1 MKNNIALIGMMGS
14 GKTTVARELSK
25 LIPEYSLSDIDEEIE
40 KSTGKK
46 ISDIFLKYGEA
57 HFRNLEKDKIEK
69 ISQKQNQIISLGG
82 GAFENEENRTIILN
96 SSITIYLKT
105 SPQEIFSRVKNEF
118 HRPLLQKNCTT
129 ERITELIKKRE
140 PNYLKADIIITTDNK
155 KPEDIAQEILG
166 VIKCKI

>member
-1 MKNNIALIGMMGS
+1 MKNNIVLIGMMGS
-14 GKTTVARELSK
+14 GKTTVAKELSK

>member
-1 MKNNIALIGMMGS
+1 MKNNIVLIGMMGS
-14 GKTTVARELSK
+14 GKTTVAKELSK
-25 LIPEYSLSDIDEEIE
+25 LIPEYSLADIDEEIE

-69 ISQKQNQIISLGG
+69 ISQQQNQIISLGG
-82 GAFENEENRTIILN
+82 GAFENEENRTMLLN

>member
-1 MKNNIALIGMMGS
+1 MKNNIVLIGMMGS
-14 GKTTVARELSK
+14 GKTTVAKELSK
-25 LIPEYSLSDIDEEIE
+25 LIPEYSLADIDEEIE

-69 ISQKQNQIISLGG
+69 ISQQQNQIISLGG

-105 SPQEIFSRVKNEF
+105 SPQEIFSRVKC
-118 HRPLLQKNCTT
+118 KTT
-129 ERITELIKKRE
+129 SCLSFLAFTVNPSSRS
-140 PNYLKADIIITTDNK
+140 
-155 KPEDIAQEILG
+155 G
-166 VIKCKI
+166 